1 MGLYSLLLGTLLV
14 GQANAA
20 SGPNLANVT
29 SKASGD
35 SAAPA
40 KGLMPRR
47 PVTPELVAASFGISV
62 GGTLAGRPLTLLEAL
77 GTTTDRSQQLAI
89 THAYWRLAAA
99 VGEYQARFGAVQRLR
114 QLSPRAEDVSTLR
127 AERSKATEV
136 LRRAESEAAR
146 AQQAL
151 AETSRL
157 SAGAPL
163 PADLPHAGPYR
174 TNFNEASASPSA
186 PARNRL
192 IHRTLPLRRQ
202 GIDLRATAVQAAE
215 DALEAAIDGY
225 RESSGELAVVLSCL
239 ARAVEERTAFVSE
252 VCRYND
258 EIADYALSVAA
269 AHASPGD
276 LVTMLIFPTSQPD
289 GVPGKIE
296 TLAAPQTLPAK
307 RAGVA
312 PSTGVEPATWI
323 FPASPAQS
331 AGVAG
336 QPTLAPR
343 KPTLAPKKPTSIP
356 AEPAPLPPKPVPEER
371 VAKRL
376 PLADGPGA
384 SAGTTSA
391 LYPALVSASATAR
404 VKDLSAALHWNRNLP
419 PDSGRSVELEE
430 CLRGLS
436 AGDRRSVIDAYW
448 IARQRLAEYQV
459 LVGQGELIEQLVQAV
474 LDHRQQPSGSL
485 DMLRLQAARLAGEAD
500 RTAAQVELLQSQ
512 FELTR
517 RVGRP
522 LDGPW
527 LVPSTAPHAGPYR
540 LKLDEQRPELVQQPS
555 MRRLSAAVPALNDA
569 LQEQAAAVVEADSAR
584 AAATTAYQLGGR
596 GIEQLLTCV
605 RSQTVE
611 TFAFLQTLTGY
622 NRAIAEYALTVL
634 PPAIPGEQLVQ
645 TLVILR

>member
-1 MGLYSLLLGTLLV
+1 
-14 GQANAA
+14 
-20 SGPNLANVT
+20 
-29 SKASGD
+29 
-35 SAAPA
+35 
-40 KGLMPRR
+40 
-47 PVTPELVAASFGISV
+47 
-62 GGTLAGRPLTLLEAL
+62 
-77 GTTTDRSQQLAI
+77 
-89 THAYWRLAAA
+89 
-99 VGEYQARFGAVQRLR
+99 
-114 QLSPRAEDVSTLR
+114 
-127 AERSKATEV
+127 
-136 LRRAESEAAR
+136 
-146 AQQAL
+146 
-151 AETSRL
+151 
-157 SAGAPL
+157 
-163 PADLPHAGPYR
+163 
-174 TNFNEASASPSA
+174 
-186 PARNRL
+186 
-192 IHRTLPLRRQ
+192 
-202 GIDLRATAVQAAE
+202 
-215 DALEAAIDGY
+215 
-225 RESSGELAVVLSCL
+225 
-239 ARAVEERTAFVSE
+239 
-252 VCRYND
+252 
-258 EIADYALSVAA
+258 
-269 AHASPGD
+269 
-276 LVTMLIFPTSQPD
+276 
-289 GVPGKIE
+289 
-296 TLAAPQTLPAK
+296 
-307 RAGVA
+307 
-312 PSTGVEPATWI
+312 
-323 FPASPAQS
+323 
-331 AGVAG
+331 
-336 QPTLAPR
+336 
-343 KPTLAPKKPTSIP
+343 
-356 AEPAPLPPKPVPEER
+356 
-371 VAKRL
+371 
-376 PLADGPGA
+376 
-384 SAGTTSA
+384 
-391 LYPALVSASATAR
+391 
-404 VKDLSAALHWNRNLP
+404 LSAALHWNRNLP